1 MADKKLTIEEELLE
15 ARTKIMELKAGT
27 KTSLSSIQFLT
38 LIIIFPMFA
47 SFCVLGILIV
57 WKTTSQPATVAPHLD
72 IILLAFSIFSA
83 PCVAAAASLTN
94 LLSDEIKTKSKGVK
108 DEE

>member
-38 LIIIFPMFA
+38 LVILAPMFG
-47 SFCVLGILIV
+47 SFFVLGVLIV
-57 WKTTSQPATVAPHLD
+57 
-72 IILLAFSIFSA
+72 
-83 PCVAAAASLTN
+83 
-94 LLSDEIKTKSKGVK
+94 
-108 DEE
+108 